1 MSKRRSFLNRKK
13 IHDDDDLELGRLLN
27 DDAPFA
33 VREAYLK
40 LCTNIMYLP
49 SEKHCKTIVVTSA
62 IPGEGK
68 TLLSTNIALGLSKYV
83 GNNKVLLIDSD
94 LRRSRINRILGDKES
109 VPHGLSEYL
118 AGIDEELAVS
128 KSSDCETLDIVFA
141 GSQSPNPAGLLSS
154 SKLKEVIEKFEQVYD
169 YIIIDTPPI
178 DLVTDALLYSSFVGG
193 YIISARADYSKINLV
208 NETVNNIHDLNGN
221 VYGVVLNSLN
231 PKNSRRGGYY
241 AYDTYEK

>member
-1 MSKRRSFLNRKK
+1 MSKRRSFFNRKK

-49 SEKHCKTIVVTSA
+49 SEKHCKTVVVTSA

-68 TLLSTNIALGLSKYV
+68 TLLSANIALGLSKYV

>member
-1 MSKRRSFLNRKK
+1 MSKRRSFFNRKK

-68 TLLSTNIALGLSKYV
+68 TLLSVNIALGLSKYV

-94 LRRSRINRILGDKES
+94 LRRSRIYRILGNHES
-109 VPHGLSEYL
+109 NPHGLSEYL
-118 AGIDEELAVS
+118 AGIDEEISLC
-128 KSSDCETLDIVFA
+128 KSSACETLDIVYS
-141 GSQSPNPAGLLSS
+141 GSPSPNPAGLLSS
-154 SKLKEVIEKFEQVYD
+154 SRLKDVIEKFEQDYD